1 MKARILNLAAA
12 TVARAVLAGSL
23 TLLLIT
29 PASANQW
36 AAEGNIALNG
46 TNLTYY
52 AQPNQ
57 GQCHVDCVNNPR
69 CQGATWIQGGT
80 YASSAGGMCYLVSAV
95 TQRVVA
101 RGHVSMVKTAV
112 TPPPPPPPNQWGAEG
127 GTALNGTNLTYYA
140 QPSQAQ
146 CHLDCANN
154 PRCQGAT
161 WIQGG
166 TYASSAGGMCYLL
179 SAVTQRVAARGHV
192 SMVKTTAGTGGGPT
206 GPSTNLAG
214 TWRWEAQCPES
225 QIPYSSGFTITQN
238 RDTLGGGFI
247 DGGGNLSGRVAG
259 NQMEFVRAANQ
270 QVWRAVATPSR
281 MDGTIVRLTEGKPNC
296 SFHALRG

>member
-1 MKARILNLAAA
+1 MKTRILNLAAR

-23 TLLLIT
+23 TLLLVT

-52 AQPNQ
+52 AQPSQ

-80 YASSAGGMCYLVSAV
+80 YASSAVGMCYLLSGV
-95 TQRVVA
+95 TQRVAA

-112 TPPPPPPPNQWGAEG
+112 TPPPPPPPNQGAAEG
-127 GTALNGTNLTYYA
+127 NTALNGTNLTYYA
-140 QPSQAQ
+140 QPSQGQ
-146 CHLDCANN
+146 CHVDCVNN

-166 TYASSAGGMCYLL
+166 TYASSAVGMCYLL

-192 SMVKTTAGTGGGPT
+192 SMVKTTSGTGGAPT
-206 GPSTNLAG
+206 GPGTNLAG
-214 TWRWEAQCPES
+214 EWSWAAQCPES
-225 QIPYSSGFTITQN
+225 QQPYTGRVTFSQNGDTVAGGFHN
-238 RDTLGGGFI
+238 GGGT
-247 DGGGNLSGRVAG
+247 LSGRVAG
-259 NQMEFVRAANQ
+259 NRMEFVRAANQ
-270 QVWRAVATPSR
+270 QLWQGVATPSR
-281 MDGTIVRLTEGKPNC
+281 MDGTIVRPTEGKPNC